1 MSAMAARVLTAAL
14 AAAGGQRPAFSRL
27 RKAPPSRYRLRS
39 PGKEPRMELII
50 GTKAWSTWSMR
61 PWLALAKTGAPF
73 EETLIELRR
82 ENGVSEAAIAAHS
95 PSGLVPALKD
105 GEVAIGD
112 SLAICEY
119 LAERFPDAGL
129 WPADPVARAQARSAA
144 AEMHSGFQAL
154 RAECPMDLQAEPRAV
169 ALSDAAAKDV
179 WRIVALWGGLLA
191 RFGGPW
197 LGGPEW
203 GIADAFF
210 TPVATRLRT
219 YGVRLA
225 DHGDDGAAQ
234 AYAERLLARPEF
246 RAWKAGA

>member
-1 MSAMAARVLTAAL
+1 
-14 AAAGGQRPAFSRL
+14 
-27 RKAPPSRYRLRS
+27 
-39 PGKEPRMELII
+39 MELII

-61 PWLALAKTGAPF
+61 PWLVLTRAGAAF
-73 EETLIELRR
+73 EETLVELRR

-95 PSGLVPALKD
+95 PSGLVPFLKD
-105 GEVAIGD
+105 GPEDAGVAIGD

-129 WPADPVARAQARSAA
+129 WPADPVARAQARAAA

-154 RAECPMDLQAEPRAV
+154 RGECPMDLAAPVQAV
-169 ALSDAAAKDV
+169 ALSQACAKDV
-179 WRIVALWGGLLA
+179 RRIVALWGGLLA

-197 LGGPEW
+197 LGGAEW

-210 TPVATRLRT
+210 TPVATRFRT
-219 YGVRLA
+219 YGVRLS
-225 DHGDDGAAQ
+225 DHGDDGSAA

-246 RAWKAGA
+246 RAWEAAARA